1 MHSEIVRK
9 ARTPLTGRAY
19 RTTVQ
24 IMNILS
30 CFKPKPETVTACTAR
45 QDGGYLVR
53 LSSGRHGASAARLTV
68 GTPAILRRSGAVEV
82 VR

>member
-9 ARTPLTGRAY
+9 ARTPLTDRAY

-24 IMNILS
+24 IMNIPY
-30 CFKPKPETVTACTAR
+30 FKPKPEAVTACTAR

-68 GTPAILRRSGAVEV
+68 GTPAILRRSGAVEE